1 MNISRYVDET
11 PAENPHGVDVRR
23 LYESPHALVSHL
35 ALKPGERLLRHITPV
50 DVFFYVLEG
59 TGTVEVGEE
68 KLEVGRDTLV
78 DSPRDIPHCWY
89 NDGGEVLRVL
99 IVKVPRPASGTRI
112 L

>member
-1 MNISRYVDET
+1 MNISRFHDKN
-11 PAENPHGVDVRR
+11 PADNPHGVDVRR

-35 ALKPGERLLRHITPV
+35 TLRPGERLLRHVTPV

-68 KLEVGRDTLV
+68 KLEVSRDTLV

-89 NDGGEVLRVL
+89 NDGDGVLRVL
-99 IVKVPRPASGTRI
+99 IVKVPRPASGTKI